1 MALKKQS
8 IRAGMNITLD
18 GELISKEEL
27 IEISESWTANQ
38 EIFFRKMLQQGGQF
52 SVQGR
57 KYTVESRTKDNLDSN
72 GNPPRTVPLMP
83 GERTF

>member
-57 KYTVESRTKDNLDSN
+57 KYTVES
-72 GNPPRTVPLMP
+72 
-83 GERTF
+83 

>member
-27 IEISESWTANQ
+27 IEISESWTAKQ

-57 KYTVESRTKDNLDSN
+57 KYSVDSRVKDNLDSN

>member
-27 IEISESWTANQ
+27 IEISESWTSNQ
-38 EIFFRKMLQQGGQF
+38 ETFFRKMLQQGGQF

-57 KYTVESRTKDNLDSN
+57 KYTVESRAKDNLDSN

>member
-52 SVQGR
+52 SAQGR
-57 KYTVESRTKDNLDSN
+57 KYTVES
-72 GNPPRTVPLMP
+72 
-83 GERTF
+83 

>member
-1 MALKKQS
+1 
-8 IRAGMNITLD
+8 
-18 GELISKEEL
+18 
-27 IEISESWTANQ
+27 
-38 EIFFRKMLQQGGQF
+38 MLQQGGQF

>member
-8 IRAGMNITLD
+8 IRTGMNITVD

-27 IEISESWTANQ
+27 IEISESWSENQ

-52 SVQGR
+52 SLKG
-57 KYTVESRTKDNLDSN
+57 KNYTVSIKQRTDLDSK
-72 GNPPRTVPLMP
+72 GNPPKTMPPIP